1 MGVRFEVEGHPGF
14 VRDMETGAILNINKT
29 ELNKIKRARAARR
42 SKDNEIQDLKNEVGE
57 IKSLLMQLLEKK

>member
-1 MGVRFEVEGHPGF
+1 MGIRVEVEGHPGF

-42 SKDNEIQDLKNEVGE
+42 NKDNEIRDLKNEVGE

>member
-1 MGVRFEVEGHPGF
+1 MGIRVEVEGHPGF

-29 ELNKIKRARAARR
+29 ELNKMKRARAARR
-42 SKDNEIQDLKNEVGE
+42 NKDNEIRDLKNEVGE

>member
-1 MGVRFEVEGHPGF
+1 MGMKVEVEGHPGF

-29 ELNKIKRARAARR
+29 ELNKIKRARAARK
-42 SKDNEIQDLKNEVGE
+42 SKDNEIRDLKNEVGE

>member
-1 MGVRFEVEGHPGF
+1 MGVRVEVEGHPGF

-29 ELNKIKRARAARR
+29 ELNKIKRARAARK
-42 SKDNEIQDLKNEVGE
+42 SKDNEIRDLKNEVGE

>member
-1 MGVRFEVEGHPGF
+1 MGIRVEVEGHPGF

-29 ELNKIKRARAARR
+29 ELNKIKRARAARK
-42 SKDNEIQDLKNEVGE
+42 SKDNEIRDLKNEVGE

>member
-1 MGVRFEVEGHPGF
+1 MGVEVEVEGHPGF
-14 VRDMETGAILNINKT
+14 VRDMETGAILNINT
-29 ELNKIKRARAARR
+29 SELNKVKRARAARR